1 MSIEVLRTYRFR
13 CDAYPCQT
21 AAVAEENE
29 TPEGWTEVSSTAH
42 HSYGPLPSVKS
53 GAARL
58 RAMTANGILTT
69 GRFSLHLCPEHP
81 DATEALSG
89 HHPRTDG
96 ISSSRLVLSCSCGAR
111 LGEISG
117 GAKSRWETHF
127 AWFLARAESGS
138 QISVADQPRQT
149 PPIEGDQMS

>member
-1 MSIEVLRTYRFR
+1 MSVEVIRTYRFR
-13 CDAYPCQT
+13 CDAYLCQT
-21 AAVAEENE
+21 DAVAKENE
-29 TPEGWTEVSSTAH
+29 TPESWTTVSSTAH
-42 HSYGPLPSVKS
+42 HSYAPLPSVKS

-58 RAMTANGILTT
+58 RAMSFNGQLTT

-81 DATEALSG
+81 DAAAALSG
-89 HHPRTDG
+89 HLPRTDG
-96 ISSSRLVLSCSCGAR
+96 ISSSRLILSCSCGAR

-138 QISVADQPRQT
+138 QISVADQSRQT
-149 PPIEGDQMS
+149 SPSKGDQVT